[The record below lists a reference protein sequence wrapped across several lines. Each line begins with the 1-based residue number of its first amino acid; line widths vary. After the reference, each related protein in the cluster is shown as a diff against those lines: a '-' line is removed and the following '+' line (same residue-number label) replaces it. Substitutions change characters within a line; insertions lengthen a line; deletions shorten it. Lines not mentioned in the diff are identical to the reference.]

1 MGLTERIIETKRSL
15 MNLQYEA
22 KYTECEEVIK
32 FIDRAF
38 LNLCKE
44 HRDFENENSYLPMY
58 GYENQRLN
66 AMAEYY
72 LEGRASK
79 DELKN
84 DFFPIIDVLS
94 GGYNIVI
101 REKIKKEFLTCY
113 EN

>member
-15 MNLQYEA
+15 MKLQHEG

-32 FIDRAF
+32 FINRAF
-38 LNLCKE
+38 FNLCKE

-58 GYENQRLN
+58 GYENQRLD
-66 AMAEYY
+66 AMVEYY

-79 DELKN
+79 NELKN

-94 GGYNIVI
+94 GDYNFSKGK
-101 REKIKKEFLTCY
+101 KIKKVFLNCY